1 MSVKIDSRGIQSL
14 IAKSEEVDGDINK
27 LWFIVRYMTVENKT
41 NHFKLSGG
49 ETIKLGRVKLTVR
62 EIHLGEDEN

>member
-1 MSVKIDSRGIQSL
+1 
-14 IAKSEEVDGDINK
+14 
-27 LWFIVRYMTVENKT
+27 MTVENKT

-62 EIHLGEDEN
+62 EIHLGEDENQTDYCDSNEDFSHNMNDSISNGREI

>member
-1 MSVKIDSRGIQSL
+1 
-14 IAKSEEVDGDINK
+14 
-27 LWFIVRYMTVENKT
+27 MTVENKT